1 MDIAKYVLTAVV
13 VMSLVSDLGDV
24 RWLIYV
30 LGLLTTAVCLGG
42 GLILRDGT
50 NIRGLSTAAT
60 IWTTAAIGILCT
72 LPKVLYA
79 VIVAAV
85 VVVMHLVLHPLSNKI
100 NKLRSYDKEK
110 RAKDE
115 CMYKISVTC
124 LDNFEVDIRAHLM
137 SALKDA
143 RDIILHNLESSETD
157 DGNTK
162 IRAYVSAAKKNDE
175 AIENVLNRI
184 GKDEGI
190 LRAGWNIINE

>member
-1 MDIAKYVLTAVV
+1 M
-13 VMSLVSDLGDV
+13 
-24 RWLIYV
+24 
-30 LGLLTTAVCLGG
+30 
-42 GLILRDGT
+42 
-50 NIRGLSTAAT
+50 
-60 IWTTAAIGILCT
+60 
-72 LPKVLYA
+72 LYA
-79 VIVAAV
+79 VIVAAAV
-85 VVVMHLVLHPLSNKI
+85 VVLHLVLHPLSNKI

-143 RDIILHNLESSETD
+143 RD
-157 DGNTK
+157 
-162 IRAYVSAAKKNDE
+162 VSAAKKNDE

>member
-1 MDIAKYVLTAVV
+1 MHPA
-13 VMSLVSDLGDV
+13 
-24 RWLIYV
+24 
-30 LGLLTTAVCLGG
+30 
-42 GLILRDGT
+42 
-50 NIRGLSTAAT
+50 
-60 IWTTAAIGILCT
+60 
-72 LPKVLYA
+72 KVLYA
-79 VIVAAV
+79 VIVAAAV
-85 VVVMHLVLHPLSNKI
+85 VVLHLVLHPLSNKI

-175 AIENVLNRI
+175 PLRMCLTALARMRAFCAL
-184 GKDEGI
+184 GGI
-190 LRAGWNIINE
+190 LLTNDLQFLQTSPIFR

>member
-1 MDIAKYVLTAVV
+1 M
-13 VMSLVSDLGDV
+13 
-24 RWLIYV
+24 
-30 LGLLTTAVCLGG
+30 
-42 GLILRDGT
+42 
-50 NIRGLSTAAT
+50 
-60 IWTTAAIGILCT
+60 
-72 LPKVLYA
+72 
-79 VIVAAV
+79 IVAAAV
-85 VVVMHLVLHPLSNKI
+85 VVLHLVLHPLSNKI

-162 IRAYVSAAKKNDE
+162 SA
-175 AIENVLNRI
+175 LMCLPPRRTMRP
-184 GKDEGI
+184 
-190 LRAGWNIINE
+190 LRMYLTALARMRHFARRVEYY

>member
-1 MDIAKYVLTAVV
+1 MKEMFFNWLSGLGVDVTPMMALVIALGFIVLTA
-13 VMSLVSDLGDV
+13 M
-24 RWLIYV
+24 V
-30 LGLLTTAVCLGG
+30 L
-42 GLILRDGT
+42 
-50 NIRGLSTAAT
+50 
-60 IWTTAAIGILCT
+60 
-72 LPKVLYA
+72 
-79 VIVAAV
+79 
-85 VVVMHLVLHPLSNKI
+85 HLVLHPLSNKI